1 MTWRIGLAVALA
13 AALIGFVACGKS
25 DGGGDS
31 ETHWLKTCA
40 SDPDCG
46 GDGTCLCN
54 VCTTACT
61 VGGACTGG
69 PPGSSCVAGASAP
82 VCDGVTPVPS
92 GICWSVVEQSRS
104 DGGNARILRSSLSR
118 ATPDDE
124 AGVLATTVAANTT
137 FAFDLYQQLRTT
149 PGNLF
154 FSPFNISTAMAMAW
168 AGATGQTATEIANV
182 FHFAS
187 PAVETHRA
195 FNALDQSLASDAP
208 HLALHQANAVWT
220 DPQFP
225 PLASYL
231 DTVGQYYGAGVG
243 VVNFEDQQNAADTID
258 GWVSSETEGTVPEL
272 LSASDL
278 QPGTQLVLTAAIYF
292 EGFWASPFGPSG
304 TYGSHFTLAD
314 GTTVPV
320 QMMDQT
326 ETLRYAATADY
337 AAASIPYE
345 TVGQHQYEMLVVL
358 PSGDLASFEPSLDD
372 SRLNAIIASL
382 SPQTVELDVP
392 RTDFRT
398 KLNLRDTLSA
408 MGMPTPFLEGGGFL
422 AMLSDPA
429 DLLYDVVHDGF
440 LSLDETGTTASGATA
455 VIVGEDGGISLD
467 PPPPP
472 PLLELD
478 RPFLVVIRDT
488 QSGTVLF
495 LGRVANPTE

>member
-398 KLNLRDTLSA
+398 KLDSGTRSAPWGCLRRSWKAAASWQCSA
-408 MGMPTPFLEGGGFL
+408 IPRTSSTTSFTTAFCRSMKRGPRRREPPRSSWAKTGGF
-422 AMLSDPA
+422 P
-429 DLLYDVVHDGF
+429 
-440 LSLDETGTTASGATA
+440 
-455 VIVGEDGGISLD
+455 LD